1 VPVKLEHL
9 TTPTDADWNDLSKIH
24 QDTAIS
30 GLTLSKTD
38 MKGWLAAD
46 RWIIA
51 GRFNDRVVGACLAER
66 KKNQVYL
73 SQAGVRSITQ
83 GRGVMHQM
91 IHFIQQWAEQNTLTL
106 IIDLTDTNMNDALK
120 EALITRGFT
129 SKEDLLTYNAD

>member
-1 VPVKLEHL
+1 
-9 TTPTDADWNDLSKIH
+9 
-24 QDTAIS
+24 
-30 GLTLSKTD
+30 
-38 MKGWLAAD
+38 
-46 RWIIA
+46 
-51 GRFNDRVVGACLAER
+51 VVGACLAER

>member
-1 VPVKLEHL
+1 MPVKLEHL